1 MQVTEVEYIVQ
12 WAEDNRSYEQ
22 KYKEQ
27 MCFHMCELFGVSHI
41 NCGMMETYSVE
52 HTAQKLKE
60 LCGRAGSLVIGVEP
74 MPYSGIP
81 NVKRAWEIVKASEC
95 ENAKIIHKLCEYWEC
110 VLRMPL
116 EGRLL
121 LLKIGMALEKVTGR
135 KSIDHI
141 VDELFK
147 YSQEKAD
154 LKQMSRE
161 ELRDYFSW
169 ILGRVLEFRLTAEEF
184 SMIYDLFAMTKYA
197 DSIFM
202 EYCCKTIYKKCKNMT
217 NEI

>member
-41 NCGMMETYSVE
+41 NCGLMETYSVE

-95 ENAKIIHKLCEYWEC
+95 ENAKIILDSWHWLRANQLIDLC
-110 VLRMPL
+110 VL
-116 EGRLL
+116 EGIPAD
-121 LLKIGMALEKVTGR
+121 KIVSVQINDVYERAYAENV
-135 KSIDHI
+135 
-141 VDELFK
+141 
-147 YSQEKAD
+147 
-154 LKQMSRE
+154 
-161 ELRDYFSW
+161 LRDESMHD
-169 ILGRVLEFRLTAEEF
+169 RLAPGTGCG
-184 SMIYDLFAMTKYA
+184 IRQLFAEC
-197 DSIFM
+197 IR
-202 EYCCKTIYKKCKNMT
+202 KKVYSRGHS
-217 NEI
+217 E

>member
-41 NCGMMETYSVE
+41 NCGLMETYSVE

-74 MPYSGIP
+74 MPYNGIP

-95 ENAKIIHKLCEYWEC
+95 ENAKIIL
-110 VLRMPL
+110 
-116 EGRLL
+116 
-121 LLKIGMALEKVTGR
+121 
-135 KSIDHI
+135 
-141 VDELFK
+141 
-147 YSQEKAD
+147 
-154 LKQMSRE
+154 
-161 ELRDYFSW
+161 
-169 ILGRVLEFRLTAEEF
+169 
-184 SMIYDLFAMTKYA
+184 
-197 DSIFM
+197 DS
-202 EYCCKTIYKKCKNMT
+202 
-217 NEI
+217 

>member
-41 NCGMMETYSVE
+41 NCGLMETYSVE

-81 NVKRAWEIVKASEC
+81 NVKTSLGDCKRQVNVKMQRSFWIPGTGSEQ
-95 ENAKIIHKLCEYWEC
+95 
-110 VLRMPL
+110 
-116 EGRLL
+116 
-121 LLKIGMALEKVTGR
+121 T
-135 KSIDHI
+135 S
-141 VDELFK
+141 
-147 YSQEKAD
+147 
-154 LKQMSRE
+154 
-161 ELRDYFSW
+161 
-169 ILGRVLEFRLTAEEF
+169 
-184 SMIYDLFAMTKYA
+184 
-197 DSIFM
+197 
-202 EYCCKTIYKKCKNMT
+202 
-217 NEI
+217 